1 MPYELP
7 TDPQTARRAR
17 IGRWVGFAFAALMI
31 ALIAYLGYVG
41 FVGSEQLTD
50 PPSHTADCRTPATM
64 GWQYEAINYDQAPDS
79 LVESEEDPTNCTDF
93 VGADPG
99 DVLIASDGVR
109 LTGWYVPAESG
120 IGPTGATVV
129 LTHGWGTNKSALLD
143 RAAVLHRD
151 YNLVLF
157 DLRNHGQSYGSQ
169 TTQGVLEQLD
179 LRAVIDWVVA
189 EKGPEAIA
197 VLGVS
202 MGGATAA
209 NEVEG
214 DPRVD
219 ALILE
224 STHAT
229 IANAAEARLEKA
241 GYPLALPGSWA
252 ILLGGL
258 VRTGLDIS
266 SADPVQAVARLGQR
280 PLLLISGSADDTIGK
295 TDAQD
300 LFAGAQE
307 AGVGVTLEVCEGAGH
322 AASLVV
328 CPEEYAAW
336 VLGFLES
343 PLSPSG

>member
-7 TDPQTARRAR
+7 TDQRTERRAR
-17 IGRWVGFAFAALMI
+17 VGRWVGFTFAAILI

-41 FVGSEQLTD
+41 YVGSEQLTNA
-50 PPSHTADCRTPATM
+50 PTRSADCRTPATL
-64 GWQYEAINYDQAPDS
+64 GWSYEAINYDIGADAVVEEQA
-79 LVESEEDPTNCTDF
+79 DPTNCTG
-93 VGADPG
+93 VGARPPG
-99 DVLIASDGVR
+99 DALIASDGIR
-109 LTGWYVPAESG
+109 LAGWYIPAEAG

-129 LTHGWGTNKSALLD
+129 LAHGWGSNRSTLLD
-143 RAAVLHRD
+143 RAAVLHDD
-151 YNLVLF
+151 YNVVLF
-157 DLRNHGQSYGSQ
+157 DLRNHGQSLGSQ

-179 LRAVIDWVVA
+179 LRAAIDWLER

-229 IANAAEARLEKA
+229 IANATQARLDKA
-241 GYPLALPGSWA
+241 GYPLSLPASWA

-266 SADPVQAVARLGQR
+266 AADPIQSVASIGDR
-280 PLLLISGSADDTIGK
+280 PLLLISAGADDTLGE
-295 TDAQD
+295 TDAFD
-300 LFAGAQE
+300 MLAAAEGA
-307 AGVGVTLEVCEGAGH
+307 AVTVTLEVCDGAGH
-322 AASLVV
+322 AASPTV
-328 CPEEYAAW
+328 CAEDYRA
-336 VLGFLES
+336 
-343 PLSPSG
+343 